1 MATVAEEVLQKQL
14 QNALSNTFAKPD
26 PVPPIGGD
34 ATDKVSYTED
44 VNEIRAREQAEAK
57 RAAEGEPAPTA
68 PTAPAPSAELEA
80 LKAELAEMKKLLA
93 KATAKPKEPA
103 APKPTV
109 RGVEDQVSDLRKQ
122 LQDMEALNEV
132 SRTLPT
138 LPEYATLQSVPS
150 IERQVMAELNRRR
163 AAAREAGEG
172 AEAVT
177 VAAVAKDIKAALV
190 ENYKTLARN
199 PELLK
204 EAGLSASS
212 SQQAPKG
219 STSRALTG
227 DMASSGQGK
236 STQVAKSDREL
247 LKMQLARAM
256 SAINQ

>member
-1 MATVAEEVLQKQL
+1 MSTVAEEVLQKQL

-26 PVPPIGGD
+26 PVPPVGGET
-34 ATDKVSYTED
+34 TDKSSFIED
-44 VNEIRAREQAEAK
+44 VATIRAREQAEAK
-57 RAAEGEPAPTA
+57 RAAEGEQAASPA
-68 PTAPAPSAELEA
+68 APAPSAELEA

-93 KATAKPKEPA
+93 KATAKPKEPV

-122 LQDMEALNEV
+122 LQDMESLNEV
-132 SRTLPT
+132 TRTLPT

-256 SAINQ
+256 ASFNQ